1 MCARKYIHEKISFLV
16 GWVFFL
22 GVCVSSVIEK
32 SLADSSKGGSSYKS
46 IYDEII
52 VERLNFSN
60 LHKLEVS

>member
-32 SLADSSKGGSSYKS
+32 SLADSRKAGRPINPFMTKLLSK
-46 IYDEII
+46 D
-52 VERLNFSN
+52 
-60 LHKLEVS
+60 